1 MPWSGSGAGPE
12 QRARCA
18 DKCLLLLTLR
28 RPSGC
33 AAAAGQADGA
43 GGAGCAPTLP
53 VALRCEGWQSW
64 LQEIDPEIEA
74 IVDIIT
80 HMAED
85 PAPSE
90 DTFKYW
96 EETLRDLGK
105 EVKDSNPPPAFTK
118 YAVSVREAAS
128 YSEIT
133 ILDLPDDHMEFQ
145 DYDRTLFSVMV
156 TRLDQE
162 RKNALADCLGG

>member
-1 MPWSGSGAGPE
+1 MSV
-12 QRARCA
+12 QRWLRQERAVHMLVA
-18 DKCLLLLTLR
+18 VILTLVIL
-28 RPSGC
+28 
-33 AAAAGQADGA
+33 
-43 GGAGCAPTLP
+43 AGCGGNEAPKEPTPTLP